1 MAGSSFETTEG
12 HEAGG
17 IRQISVFLDNR
28 VGQLLRLIQSF
39 QGSSVR
45 ILAIQ
50 VEHAVDCA
58 IVRLMLDEPDTGLNL
73 LRKAGFAT
81 SVTELVVVELP
92 PGAGLLTICSA
103 LLSAEL
109 SIDYA
114 YPLMAHPTGRPA
126 LALHCDNHAT
136 ATQVMRDRHFTIL
149 TENDLKPLR

>member
-1 MAGSSFETTEG
+1 MASFEIADG
-12 HEAGG
+12 HDSPG

-28 VGQLLRLIQSF
+28 VGQLLRLVQSF

-45 ILAIQ
+45 ILAIS

-58 IVRLMLDEPDTGLNL
+58 IVRLMVDEIDTGLGL
-73 LRKAGFAT
+73 LKKAGFAT

-114 YPLMAHPTGRPA
+114 YPFMTHPTGRPA
-126 LALHCDNHAT
+126 LALHCDNQAM
-136 ATQVMRDRHFTIL
+136 ASQVLRDRKFNIL
-149 TENDLKPLR
+149 NENDLKPMR